1 MSADSILDQPSR
13 RIAKEPQP
21 DSCWSWVV
29 CLACA
34 LTNIIIC
41 GVVFSYGIIFPT
53 LLEQFRQG
61 KATTALAGS
70 LALFGQGL
78 FSPLVARVY
87 NRVGPRTTTL
97 IGVIICSG
105 ALVVT
110 SQGSNMYVI
119 LVTYGGFFGFG
130 SCFVFFPTYLVIPSY
145 FVKRRSLA
153 LGLLAM
159 GPGGGLFLISAIVEA
174 LLNVLHWRWTFMVL
188 AGLVVFIIPLVCTI
202 RRVPNMEE
210 QSVNNNVEQKGT
222 CCERTFSP
230 FRNKRFD
237 VITLSMS
244 LYYAVHY
251 IPLVHMA
258 RYCEDVGMSSTQASR
273 LYLYS
278 GLTSLLF
285 RPVIGR
291 LCDVKWIDACYVYQ
305 LAAFINGVAT
315 LLLPLARTYPHFVL
329 YFVVWGF
336 ADGTNGCSVCVAI
349 IACFTSKQRNIALS
363 VSFTITCVVGAAGPA
378 LGGLLADEYGS
389 YIPTFYMTGIVIV
402 VSAAVIFLLPFVK
415 SKNQRTDLNSD
426 EIFLVV
432 EKCTVV

>member
-1 MSADSILDQPSR
+1 MKTR
-13 RIAKEPQP
+13 RKIK
-21 DSCWSWVV
+21 
-29 CLACA
+29 LHYR
-34 LTNIIIC
+34 IIWKVHI
-41 GVVFSYGIIFPT
+41 VYTDDYVSDISLWYLFS
-53 LLEQFRQG
+53 
-61 KATTALAGS
+61 ALAGS

-78 FSPLVARVY
+78 FSPLVARMY

-159 GPGGGLFLISAIVEA
+159 GPGGGLFVISAIVEA

-251 IPLVHMA
+251 IPLVHM
-258 RYCEDVGMSSTQASR
+258 VGVFNTIFSFW
-273 LYLYS
+273 L
-278 GLTSLLF
+278 
-285 RPVIGR
+285 
-291 LCDVKWIDACYVYQ
+291 ACT
-305 LAAFINGVAT
+305 I
-315 LLLPLARTYPHFVL
+315 
-329 YFVVWGF
+329 
-336 ADGTNGCSVCVAI
+336 
-349 IACFTSKQRNIALS
+349 RNS
-363 VSFTITCVVGAAGPA
+363 
-378 LGGLLADEYGS
+378 
-389 YIPTFYMTGIVIV
+389 
-402 VSAAVIFLLPFVK
+402 
-415 SKNQRTDLNSD
+415 N
-426 EIFLVV
+426 
-432 EKCTVV
+432 